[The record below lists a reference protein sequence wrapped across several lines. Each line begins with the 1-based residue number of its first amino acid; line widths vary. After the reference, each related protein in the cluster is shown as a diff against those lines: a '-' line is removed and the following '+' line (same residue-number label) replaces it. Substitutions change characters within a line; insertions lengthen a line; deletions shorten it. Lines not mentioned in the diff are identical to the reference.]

1 MVELIPLRIVFIWGD
16 NIQEGAGI
24 LQIEIDKESTLKS
37 EKNCISGGGP
47 GEGSRRS
54 RRRFPGAG

>member
-37 EKNCISGGGP
+37 EKITPAINLG
-47 GEGSRRS
+47 
-54 RRRFPGAG
+54 

>member
-24 LQIEIDKESTLKS
+24 LHIEIDKESTLKS
-37 EKNCISGGGP
+37 EKITPAINLG
-47 GEGSRRS
+47 
-54 RRRFPGAG
+54 